1 MSATTGNIIS
11 LSSRHASG
19 AALSKEQQ
27 IFNLLIEQISKRR
40 EQLAAWSLLAPQYQK
55 VYAEELVPLQSNVDR
70 LSRALIV
77 KLDEHASHEK
87 LSASERQTI
96 SKLLLGLLENFPDIG
111 RDDALKRIFNR
122 HASTDYD
129 EEIALGVADM
139 KTDLEQMFGESFG
152 DDIDMRSSEAL
163 LKRAREKMAAH
174 QAREAAKEQAREE
187 RKAARAKN
195 KKRPDATTA
204 GHQEKLRAELTQSLR
219 DIYRKLASALHPDRE
234 TDPQRRQHKTE
245 LIQSLNQAYAKQDL
259 LHMLELQMQLQQID
273 QHALN
278 DIGTERLEQYNR
290 LLHEQIADLD
300 REIAQEETQFA
311 HSYGI
316 SPARRVT
323 PGTAL
328 KSLELQIRETQHSI
342 AAIEEN
348 LKNMSDI
355 KSLKGW
361 LKEEKKRLKERE
373 FDWELQQER
382 NY

>member
-1 MSATTGNIIS
+1 MSATTGNSIS

-19 AALSKEQQ
+19 AALTKEQQ
-27 IFNLLIEQISKRR
+27 TFNLLIEQISKRR
-40 EQLAAWSLLAPQYQK
+40 EQLAAWSLLVPQYQK
-55 VYAEELVPLQSNVDR
+55 AYAEELVPLQSRVDR
-70 LSRALIV
+70 LSRELIV

-87 LSASERQTI
+87 LSASERQTM

-111 RDDALKRIFNR
+111 GDDALKRIFNR

-139 KTDLEQMFGESFG
+139 KADLEQMFGESFG

-163 LKRAREKMAAH
+163 LKRAREKMAVH

-195 KKRPDATTA
+195 KKRPDATTL

-234 TDPQRRQHKTE
+234 ADPQRRQHKTE
-245 LIQSLNQAYAKQDL
+245 LMQSLNQAYAKQDL

-290 LLHEQIADLD
+290 LLQEQIAELD

-311 HSYGI
+311 RSYGI

-328 KSLELQIRETQHSI
+328 QSLELQIREAQRSV

-348 LKNMSDI
+348 LKRVTDI
-355 KSLKGW
+355 KSLKNW
-361 LKEEKKRLKERE
+361 LKEEKKRLKELE
-373 FDWELQQER
+373 FEWELQLER